1 MCEKFWPPVFTFLHG
16 QLFPITPMFWSDAET
31 VGFGVLWFHKICQA
45 SICWTLSYSRWH
57 PFDHAK
63 TVEGE
68 WILNI
73 AVRQRTRKWNLINRF
88 TNHQPKNSRGLPGGG
103 QKGRKRWRR
112 KGGSFFFGGG
122 AKVVDQEQKG
132 QAQKRRRWDSRSVRF
147 QWQ

>member
-1 MCEKFWPPVFTFLHG
+1 
-16 QLFPITPMFWSDAET
+16 
-31 VGFGVLWFHKICQA
+31 
-45 SICWTLSYSRWH
+45 
-57 PFDHAK
+57 
-63 TVEGE
+63 
-68 WILNI
+68 LNI